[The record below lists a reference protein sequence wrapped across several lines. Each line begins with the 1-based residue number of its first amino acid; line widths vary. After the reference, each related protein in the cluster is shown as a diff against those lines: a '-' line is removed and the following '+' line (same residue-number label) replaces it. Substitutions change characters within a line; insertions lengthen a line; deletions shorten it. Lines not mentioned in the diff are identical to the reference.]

1 MNASESFEF
10 SSHCRAMFKAAVLL
24 SQQYN
29 IKIDGQFIEWQ
40 VAQTNEKAIN
50 AISSTCQAASA
61 SNIVGIVGPV
71 LSRETPIIAE
81 FGERV
86 GIPVI
91 SYAATDPDL
100 SDRNA
105 YPAFYRTVPS
115 DNATATAI
123 VKLFLRFNWTSCI
136 IIYQNDAYG
145 SGGEKALTKEF
156 MNNGL
161 TVVDTLVFDIATL
174 RIRNNMK
181 NVLTSS
187 STRIV
192 VVWAGSRY
200 TSIILQNAFD
210 SDVLG
215 PHFTWILSSSVSLNS
230 SNETFHQKTIGILT
244 VEPISGNFVHASI
257 NTTLLNAAYNIWK
270 QYEPETF
277 PKSGKVDDF
286 ALFAFD
292 ATWLLIQ
299 SLQEFCLKTTNNSSS
314 CISFVNSSFCFDRH
328 FLNSESLFDTI
339 NNMTFLGVSG
349 PIQFNRNVTDR
360 IDGSFYYAQNSRNF
374 SNRLSFVPVLKY
386 SNRDGWQEYSKA
398 NVIIWSGSSLVPP
411 TGGAKL
417 DGVKLRIG
425 VVHAVPFTMINTVI
439 DEFGQNTTKLIGY
452 IPDLIDLLQK
462 KMKFIPNIELIPLN
476 RTYASLGQLVEDQRK
491 NNRILKKKR
500 IIGLCAMSVWYTFGN
515 LVGYGAGRLHP
526 KTPAGRLL
534 TAGLYILCLVL
545 VASYTANLASDLT
558 ISKSKNI
565 ISGIDDIKSG
575 KISSNRIGIRVGT
588 AMEEYYLREISN
600 GNRNYYPLKSQQDIY
615 DSLLNNIIDV
625 SIHDAGAAEYV
636 INNVYC
642 NLTLVGEGFDKSVFG
657 IITPKQWLYGQ
668 DLDVNILSLRETG
681 SLDNL
686 RRKWFQIKK
695 CSDSSSISTAID
707 IEALIGLFILFGGF
721 CILSLFLFE
730 SLLTCVVQSNYVK

>member
-230 SNETFHQKTIGILT
+230 SNETFHQKTIGMLT

-500 IIGLCAMSVWYTFGN
+500 MIGLCAMSVWYTFGN

-600 GNRNYYPLKSQQDIY
+600 GNRNYHPLKSQQDIY

-636 INNVYC
+636 INNIYC

-707 IEALIGLFILFGGF
+707 IEALIELFILFGVF